1 MVSKLKYGNTNT
13 FLIRGTR
20 DSLLIDTGYAGTLPA
35 FYKAIKEH
43 GIKISDITYVLAT
56 HYHPDHMGLI
66 SEHMEQ
72 GVQLVLIDTQ
82 VEHIHFSGEIFRK
95 DGRIEYVSINKEK
108 ADILKCEDSIPF
120 LHSMGIEGEVISTPS
135 HSADSISLILD
146 DGTCILADL
155 EPIDYLD
162 AYDDNVAL
170 KEDWELILSY
180 EPQMFLYA
188 HANERVIS

>member
-43 GIKISDITYVLAT
+43 GIKISDIIYVLAT
-56 HYHPDHMGLI
+56 HYPPDHMGLI